1 MPRATSMNSKD
12 DDENNN
18 NMMMGMNPYGLSEY
32 LDRQCD
38 AASE

>member
-1 MPRATSMNSKD
+1 MPRASSMNSKD